1 MRTIIDMKTV
11 NEAAP
16 AAPPVTNRTTTT
28 SRGMAAP
35 PQSPNASRQVT
46 ASANA
51 RPAQTSIQPQ
61 TGSRVSATAA
71 GGYYMRDLIQIDVN
85 FKARAPRRM
94 ATKQSDNMPKVNQTA
109 LELAAM
115 LKGQVQISRDLKKEL
130 LDLRVKYEAVEKELH
145 QVRQESEQH
154 RQEAKARAKANHAW
168 DKECTERLQG
178 WSAAQTAYEVQM
190 IENAAQEW

>member
-28 SRGMAAP
+28 SRGLASS
-35 PQSPNASRQVT
+35 PQSPTASRQATDSVNARLSQTPTQTT
-46 ASANA
+46 AS
-51 RPAQTSIQPQ
+51 RIP
-61 TGSRVSATAA
+61 GSTT

-85 FKARAPRRM
+85 FRARAPRRM
-94 ATKQSDNMPKVNQTA
+94 ATKQSDNMPRVNQTA
-109 LELAAM
+109 TELVVM
-115 LKGQVQISRDLKKEL
+115 LKEQVKISRDLKKEL
-130 LDLRVKYEAVEKELH
+130 LELHVKYEAVQKELQ

-154 RQEAKARAKANHAW
+154 HEEAKARAKASHAW
-168 DKECTERLQG
+168 DNECAERLQG
-178 WSAAQTAYEVQM
+178 WNAAQIAYEVQM

>member
-28 SRGMAAP
+28 SRGLAVATQP
-35 PQSPNASRQVT
+35 ATASRQATDSANPRPSQTSTQTT
-46 ASANA
+46 ASH
-51 RPAQTSIQPQ
+51 I
-61 TGSRVSATAA
+61 SATAT

-109 LELAAM
+109 LELAVM
-115 LKGQVQISRDLKKEL
+115 LKGQVQISRDLKMEL
-130 LDLRVKYEAVEKELH
+130 LDLRVKYEAVEIELQ

-154 RQEAKARAKANHAW
+154 RQEAEARAKANHAW
-168 DKECTERLQG
+168 DKECTERLKG
-178 WSAAQTAYEVQM
+178 WDAARTAYEVQM
-190 IENAAQEW
+190 IENAAQES

>member
-16 AAPPVTNRTTTT
+16 AAPPVTNRTVTT
-28 SRGMAAP
+28 SRGLAAASP
-35 PQSPNASRQVT
+35 PPTASRQATDSANPLPSQTYTQTQT
-46 ASANA
+46 AS
-51 RPAQTSIQPQ
+51 RT
-61 TGSRVSATAA
+61 SATAT

-109 LELAAM
+109 LELAVM
-115 LKGQVQISRDLKKEL
+115 LKGQVQISRDLKMGL
-130 LDLRVKYEAVEKELH
+130 LDLRVKYEAVERELQ

-154 RQEAKARAKANHAW
+154 RQEA
-168 DKECTERLQG
+168 
-178 WSAAQTAYEVQM
+178 
-190 IENAAQEW
+190 

>member
-16 AAPPVTNRTTTT
+16 AAPPVTNRTITT
-28 SRGMAAP
+28 SRGLAAASP
-35 PQSPNASRQVT
+35 PPTASRQATDSANPLPSQTSTQTQT
-46 ASANA
+46 AS
-51 RPAQTSIQPQ
+51 RT
-61 TGSRVSATAA
+61 SATAT

-109 LELAAM
+109 LELAVM
-115 LKGQVQISRDLKKEL
+115 LKGQVQISRDLKMEL
-130 LDLRVKYEAVEKELH
+130 LDIRVKYEAVERELQ

-154 RQEAKARAKANHAW
+154 RQEAKARAEANHAW
-168 DKECTERLQG
+168 DKECTERLKG
-178 WSAAQTAYEVQM
+178 WDAARTAYEVQM
-190 IENAAQEW
+190 IENAAQKW

>member
-11 NEAAP
+11 NGAAP
-16 AAPPVTNRTTTT
+16 AAPPVTNGTTTA
-28 SRGMAAP
+28 SRGLAAP
-35 PQSPNASRQVT
+35 PQSPTASRQAT
-46 ASANA
+46 ASVDA
-51 RPAQTSIQPQ
+51 RPCQSPTQTQ
-61 TGSRVSATAA
+61 TASHISATAT

-109 LELAAM
+109 LELAVM
-115 LKGQVQISRDLKKEL
+115 LKGQVQISRDLKMEL
-130 LDLRVKYEAVEKELH
+130 LDLRVKYEAVEKELQ

-154 RQEAKARAKANHAW
+154 RQEAKARAKANNAW
-168 DKECTERLQG
+168 DKECTEQLQG